1 MSRTD
6 DSALPEVTFY
16 TKAGCH
22 LCDDAREMLEEVASR
37 GVEYLLTERDIRSD
51 EALFERYRYRIPVI
65 MIDQEEV
72 LEGRI
77 ELADVEQ
84 AFGL

>member
-1 MSRTD
+1 
-6 DSALPEVTFY
+6 
-16 TKAGCH
+16 
-22 LCDDAREMLEEVASR
+22 MLEEVASR
-37 GVEYLLTERDIRSD
+37 GVDYLLTERDIRSD

-65 MIDQEEV
+65 LIDQTEV

>member
-1 MSRTD
+1 MSRTGNP
-6 DSALPEVTFY
+6 SQAQVIFY
-16 TKAGCH
+16 TKSGCH
-22 LCDDAREMLEEVASR
+22 LCDEARELLEEIASR
-37 GVEYLLTERDIRSD
+37 GVEYDLTERDIRSD

-65 MIDQEEV
+65 VIDQAEV

-77 ELADVEQ
+77 ELAEVEQ